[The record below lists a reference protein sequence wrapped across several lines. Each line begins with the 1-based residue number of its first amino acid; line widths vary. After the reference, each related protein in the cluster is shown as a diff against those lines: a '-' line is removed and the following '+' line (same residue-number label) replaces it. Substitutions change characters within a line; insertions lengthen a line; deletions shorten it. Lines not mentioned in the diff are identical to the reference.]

1 VYYSFRRAIIYQETA
16 MAYMNQERKAQIS
29 AAIKPVLAKY
39 GMKGTL
45 AVRNHS
51 EIALNLKAGPIDFG
65 GKSVNIY
72 WIDEHFSGVA
82 RDFLKEAVAAMRV
95 AGWYDRSDVMTDY
108 FDTAYYISINVGRWN
123 QPYEVAA

>member
-1 VYYSFRRAIIYQETA
+1 

-51 EIALNLKAGPIDFG
+51 EIALNLKSGPIDFG
-65 GKSVNIY
+65 AKSVNIY

-108 FDTAYYISINVGRWN
+108 FDTAYYISINIGRWN